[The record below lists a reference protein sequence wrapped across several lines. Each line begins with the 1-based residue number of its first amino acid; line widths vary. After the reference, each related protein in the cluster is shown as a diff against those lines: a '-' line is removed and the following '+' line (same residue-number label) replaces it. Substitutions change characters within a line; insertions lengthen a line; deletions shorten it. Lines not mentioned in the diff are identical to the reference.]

1 MTDSRRQKNGAPLGN
16 ASEDIDGPSSSGAT
30 KKGRTKWFKKFFL
43 GSKAPED
50 GTIQSLIHQKQFY
63 KALKELVAQ
72 ENRISDDAPRH
83 TKDIDSLYESLEKEM
98 FQVISES
105 IVQNPGDPLVQV
117 IKAINKQEKEDSK
130 ILQNKEIAGRRRTTP
145 RKWKEKWA
153 RCVEESVS
161 QRTSNGSAISTKN
174 TTSCLSQRFSNLG
187 KTFKNDLIHV
197 IQNLGPLY
205 PPEFNVCNL
214 YARRYHQYFVSE
226 IESVTEYE
234 LTEEDTYFLLC
245 WIHNLYPQTILRD
258 PAVQGHIDESP
269 LETLLPTR
277 KIERLEKNFVDSE
290 VNSLETSLEKS
301 LNSESK
307 RWMNGK
313 EPSKVGRN
321 YQSKLQAE
329 VTQIYRDSIQ
339 KTAEISEEMSNKMA
353 PHLVKELQNFL
364 TRYQSLFVEYTQR
377 KYQKHFKAITIG
389 NINCSWAFRNFL
401 EDKDLRLERRS
412 KENLISVLQEFEA
425 VGYDALLQNMFKELK
440 SRFRKLCHGNDR
452 KHYFPDIMQ
461 YVKSYVT
468 SLQPLCQPCFQV
480 MIGKIH
486 YQVVLEYITRLLEKP
501 VRFED
506 PIQLRTMA
514 NQMVVNANR
523 ISSFFS
529 SQGSQETWLLPLL
542 KKLAEII
549 KLEDPQ
555 DIVHTICE
563 LAKEYTDIRSE
574 HIIAI
579 LHIKGNLDIP
589 RAESVLKKLKY
600 RIRGPNSANR
610 TPLFSLIEPFSPEWL
625 LCSIRRERGDGLCH
639 CLYELYRTMKF
650 ISNVIIDQLCKSINK
665 DTPPKYYPHK
675 PSFRIST
682 VQARRMAQAME
693 MGLLVCHN

>member
-1 MTDSRRQKNGAPLGN
+1 MTDSRTQKNCAPLGN
-16 ASEDIDGPSSSGAT
+16 ASEDISGPSSSAT
-30 KKGRTKWFKKFFL
+30 KKGRRNWFKKFFL

-72 ENRISDDAPRH
+72 KNRISDDAPRH

-130 ILQNKEIAGRRRTTP
+130 ILQNKEIAGHQRTTP

-153 RCVEESVS
+153 RCVAESVS
-161 QRTSNGSAISTKN
+161 QRISNGSAISTKN
-174 TTSCLSQRFSNLG
+174 TTSCLSQRFCNLG

-214 YARRYHQYFVSE
+214 YARCYHQYFMSE

-258 PAVQGHIDESP
+258 PAIQGHIDESQ

-277 KIERLEKNFVDSE
+277 KIERLEKIFVDSE

-307 RWMNGK
+307 RWKDGK
-313 EPSKVGRN
+313 EPSKVGRY
-321 YQSKLQAE
+321 YQSKLQTE
-329 VTQIYRDSIQ
+329 VTQIYRDSIR

-353 PHLVKELQNFL
+353 PHLGKELQNFL
-364 TRYQSLFVEYTQR
+364 TRYQSLFVEYTQ
-377 KYQKHFKAITIG
+377 KKSQKHFKAITID

-401 EDKDLRLERRS
+401 EDIDLRLERRM

-425 VGYDALLQNMFKELK
+425 VGYDALLQNMFEELK
-440 SRFRKLCHGNDR
+440 SRFRKLCHGNNR
-452 KHYFPDIMQ
+452 KDYFSDIMQ

-468 SLQPLCQPCFQV
+468 SLKTLCQPCFQV

-486 YQVVLEYITRLLEKP
+486 YQVVLEYITRLMEKP

-506 PIQLRTMA
+506 PIQLGTIA

-523 ISSFFS
+523 ICSFFS
-529 SQGSQETWLLPLL
+529 SQGSQETWLHPLL

-555 DIVHTICE
+555 EIVHNISE

-589 RAESVLKKLKY
+589 KAESVLKKIKY

-610 TPLFSLIEPFSPEWL
+610 TPLFSLIKPFPPEWL
-625 LCSIRRERGDGLCH
+625 LCSIRRERGDGLCD
-639 CLYELYRTMKF
+639 CLYELYMTMKF
-650 ISNVIIDQLCKSINK
+650 IRNMLIDRWCKSINV

-693 MGLLVCHN
+693 MGMLVCHN